1 MKKTTRFL
9 APLLPFLLLSSCVIL
24 SAQTPINAELH
35 AQFDQIGKAQ
45 RPNTI
50 PNFDTRYEGVLGSR
64 FTIEAYNKG
73 EIWLTDGRHFTTEL
87 QYRFDDLENSIQVKY
102 PEGKELLLFNNY
114 VLKCHISQKDTTIIY
129 LKALIEGEKDVHKL
143 YQVLHEGK
151 KYTLLK
157 LPTRKIVRV
166 DEKTALTIGRLYDQ
180 ITPVFHYY
188 FKTNDAVFKEIKP
201 RKKDILKVLPSE
213 KKRLEYLFKT
223 PRYEGDLDDKKLIA
237 LFQYL
242 EEH

>member
-1 MKKTTRFL
+1 MKKTTCFF

-24 SAQTPINAELH
+24 SAQTPNNAELH

-45 RPNTI
+45 RPSTV

-64 FTIEAYNKG
+64 FTIEVYNKG
-73 EIWLTDGRHFTTEL
+73 EIWLTDGRHYTTEL
-87 QYRFDDLENSIQVKY
+87 QYRFDEIENSVQVKY

-143 YQVLHEGK
+143 YQVLYDGK

-157 LPTRKIVRV
+157 LPTRKIIHI

-188 FKTNDAVFKEIKP
+188 FKTDDKIFKEIK
-201 RKKDILKVLPSE
+201 RGKKDILKAFSSKKMVLE
-213 KKRLEYLFKT
+213 NLFKT
-223 PRYEGDLDDKKLIA
+223 PQYEGDLDDKKLVA